1 MPSSDVEEAVKE
13 LILPWPPK
21 ALSPNA
27 RTHWRKKAPIA
38 KSYKTACWALT
49 NESGIV
55 LPQTAGRLA
64 LWLDFYPPDKR
75 HRDDDNMIASFKHG
89 RDGVAL
95 ALGIDDKRFR
105 TFPYVQDKIGGFIKV
120 SITELP
126 ENNET

>member
-1 MPSSDVEEAVKE
+1 MQE
-13 LILPWPPK
+13 ITLPWPPR
-21 ALSPNA
+21 ALSPNS

-38 KSYKTACWALT
+38 KAYKQACWAITIKSGLT
-49 NESGIV
+49 
-55 LPQTAGRLA
+55 LPQTAGKLA
-64 LWLDFYPPDKR
+64 LWIDFYPPDRR

-120 SITELP
+120 RITDMP
-126 ENNET
+126 EPV